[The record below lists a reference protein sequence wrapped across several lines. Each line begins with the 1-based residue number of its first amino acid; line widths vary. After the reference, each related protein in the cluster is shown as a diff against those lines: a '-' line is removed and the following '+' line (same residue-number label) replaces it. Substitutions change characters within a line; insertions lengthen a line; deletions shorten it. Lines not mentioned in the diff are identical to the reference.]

1 MADVAPV
8 TGISGVS
15 GDPSRQGGLG
25 GRPRPRPTET
35 ERIRR
40 GEARASEAPPASAD
54 AALADPTSALV
65 QALDRLRTTA
75 TVRPADDAMVRMLR
89 GMRHYQEES
98 RHGLPVIG
106 DGGAAEIPSMPPVAP
121 A

>member
-1 MADVAPV
+1 M
-8 TGISGVS
+8 S

-40 GEARASEAPPASAD
+40 GETRPADVPDVGVEAAVE
-54 AALADPTSALV
+54 DPTSTLV
-65 QALDRLRTTA
+65 QALDRLRA
-75 TVRPADDAMVRMLR
+75 TDAVRPADDAMVRMLR

-106 DGGAAEIPSMPPVAP
+106 DGAESMTMPPIAP
-121 A
+121 V